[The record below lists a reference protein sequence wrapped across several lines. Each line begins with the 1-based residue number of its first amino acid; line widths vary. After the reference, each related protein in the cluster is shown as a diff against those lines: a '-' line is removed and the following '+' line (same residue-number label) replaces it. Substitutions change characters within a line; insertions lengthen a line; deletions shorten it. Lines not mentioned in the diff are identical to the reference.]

1 MNSQPVLIVG
11 SIALDTIESPAGRR
25 DNLIGGSATYAT
37 VAAGRSVPVH
47 VVGVV
52 GTDFPVEGRSLF
64 QHYARN
70 LTDLINVEG
79 ETFRWGGRYHASWD
93 DRDTL
98 FTELGVFETFEPR
111 LSTVNRKVPIQ
122 FLANIHP
129 RLQLAVLN
137 QSEDVQWVVV
147 DTMNL
152 WINTTPKELRQVL
165 KRSHVLLINESEL
178 WELTGET
185 QWEPALSAIRELGP
199 RVVVIKQG
207 SKGAFLMT
215 DHQTFHIG
223 AYPVATVVDPTGAG
237 DTFGGGF
244 VAALARGES
253 WDQALVRGSALASAC
268 VEGFGVEAL
277 LSCSERELRRRVAY
291 LQATLKP

>member
-11 SIALDTIESPAGRR
+11 SIALDTIESPAGQR
-25 DNLIGGSATYAT
+25 DSLIGGSATYAT

-52 GTDFPVEGRSLF
+52 GTDFPAVGMDLF
-64 QHYARN
+64 QRYARD
-70 LTDLINVEG
+70 LTDLAIVEG
-79 ETFRWGGRYHASWD
+79 KTFRWGGRYHANWD

-98 FTELGVFETFEPR
+98 FTELGVFDAFEPN
-111 LSTVNRKVPIQ
+111 LSTVNRKIPIQ

-129 RLQLAVLN
+129 QLQLAVLR

-152 WINTTPKELRQVL
+152 WIDTTLEELHQVL
-165 KRSHVLLINESEL
+165 KQAHVLLINESEL
-178 WELTGET
+178 WELTSKT
-185 QWEPALSAIRELGP
+185 RWEPALAAIRELGP
-199 RVVVIKQG
+199 RVVVVKQG

-215 DHQTFHIG
+215 EDETFRIG
-223 AYPVATVVDPTGAG
+223 AYPATTVVDPTGAG

-253 WDQALVRGSALASAC
+253 WDQALVRGSALASIC

-277 LSCSERELRRRVAY
+277 LACSEKELQRRVAY
-291 LQATLKP
+291 LQTTLKP

>member
-47 VVGVV
+47 VVGIV
-52 GTDFPVEGRSLF
+52 GTDFPAAGRDLF
-64 QHYARN
+64 QRYAHD
-70 LTDLINVEG
+70 LTDLATVEG
-79 ETFRWGGRYHASWD
+79 KTFRWGGRYHANWD

-98 FTELGVFETFEPR
+98 FTELGVFDAFEPR
-111 LSTVNRKVPIQ
+111 LSTVNRKIPIQ

-129 RLQLAVLN
+129 QLQLAVLH
-137 QSEDVQWVVV
+137 QSETVQWVVV

-152 WINTTPKELRQVL
+152 WINTTLKELRQVL
-165 KRSHVLLINESEL
+165 KQAQVLLINESEL
-178 WELTGET
+178 WELTGVT
-185 QWEPALSAIRELGP
+185 DWDRALAAIRELGP
-199 RVVVIKQG
+199 RVLVVKQG
-207 SKGAFLMT
+207 SKGAFLMAE
-215 DHQTFHIG
+215 DQTFRIG
-223 AYPVATVVDPTGAG
+223 AYPVDKVVDPTGAG

-244 VAALARGES
+244 VAALARGEA
-253 WDQALVRGSALASAC
+253 WDQALIYGSALASVC

-277 LSCSERELRRRVAY
+277 LTYSEQELQRRVAY
-291 LQATLKP
+291 LQGTLKP